1 MLVMRLVEVIVERTR
16 FVPRTTVVK
25 TEVMTVTEGEADA
38 AEEPDAVGCVEPVL
52 PLLDACV
59 LPD

>member
-16 FVPRTTVVK
+16 LVPSTTVVK
-25 TEVMTVTEGEADA
+25 TDVMTVTEGEADA
-38 AEEPDAVGCVEPVL
+38 VEFPVAVGCAEPPL